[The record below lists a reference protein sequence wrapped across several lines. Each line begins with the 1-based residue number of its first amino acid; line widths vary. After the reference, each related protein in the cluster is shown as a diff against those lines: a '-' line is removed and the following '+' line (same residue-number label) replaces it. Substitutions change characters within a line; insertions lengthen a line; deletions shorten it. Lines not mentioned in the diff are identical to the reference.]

1 VSEIRAFDRELDVAR
16 AAAREAGEAILS
28 FYNQQSAGIYEKS
41 DGSVV
46 TDADL
51 ASDAIIRERITQA
64 FPDDPLLTEEGI
76 DDRGRLQSRRCWI
89 VDPIDGTQQYV
100 DRTGE
105 FEVLIALVQDG
116 RPVLGVAYQPTA
128 DVLISAVH
136 DNGAATERNGERSPL
151 RFTAV
156 NDRTAPRII
165 TSTWLGAPENMPML
179 NAVSAS
185 LDGGPAMMSDVGI
198 TVRRFIPPTDI
209 ADALIGMRV
218 SPEQEYAWEW
228 DFAAADV
235 IMFEAGG
242 ALTDLTGK
250 LHRYNKPV
258 PRNIGGIVMAVD
270 PTTQERVVAALASE
284 VERIQ
289 AGAGA

>member
-1 VSEIRAFDRELDVAR
+1 VSENLDFSREIDVAT
-16 AAAREAGEAILS
+16 ASAREAGAAVLE
-28 FYNQQSAGIYEKS
+28 FYTQQSAGIYEKS

-51 ASDAIIRERITQA
+51 AADAIIRERISET
-64 FPDDPLLTEEGI
+64 FPDDPLLTEEGK
-76 DDRGRLQSRRCWI
+76 DDTARLSSRRCWI
-89 VDPIDGTQQYV
+89 VDPIDGTQQFV

-116 RPVLGVAYQPTA
+116 RPIVGVVYQPTE
-128 DVLISAVH
+128 DVLITAVSGR
-136 DNGAATERNGERSPL
+136 GASIERNGERSPL
-151 RFTAV
+151 RFTPVEEGA
-156 NDRTAPRII
+156 APRIF
-165 TSTWLGAPENMPML
+165 TSTWLGAPENLPNL
-179 NAVSAS
+179 HAISGS
-185 LDGGPAMMSDVGI
+185 LGGGPAQMSDVGI
-198 TVRRFIPPTDI
+198 TVRRFIPPADI

-218 SPEQEYAWEW
+218 SAGQEYAWEW

-242 ALTDLTGK
+242 ALTDLYGQ

-270 PTTQERVVAALASE
+270 PSTLERVVTALAE
-284 VERIQ
+284 ERERLE
-289 AGAGA
+289 AGSAV